1 MSRVLRRIARGLENL
16 FIGFRQVDDGPAE
29 ALLAPPLLAL
39 YRRMSKADRAH
50 SLRVL
55 QWLRERGQDDPDLLA
70 AALLHDCGKAAA
82 RLAVW
87 QRTLKVLLK
96 RFAPRQWERIS
107 RPAQPDN
114 WRYPFYVLRIHP
126 ALGADWVAEAGGGEL
141 LVWLIRFHEIDPDPA
156 DPRFPLM
163 RALQDADA
171 AG

>member
-1 MSRVLRRIARGLENL
+1 MIRRFARGLENL
-16 FIGFRQVDDGPAE
+16 FIRFRRVDDGPAE
-29 ALLAPPLLAL
+29 AMLAPRLLTL

-55 QWLRERGQDDPDLLA
+55 QWLQARGWDDADLLA

-82 RLAVW
+82 RLSVW

-96 RFAPRQWERIS
+96 RFAPRLWDQIS
-107 RPAQPDN
+107 RPADPQT
-114 WRYPFYVLRIHP
+114 WRYPFYVLRVHP
-126 ALGADWVAEAGGGEL
+126 ALGAGWVAEAGGSET

-156 DPRFPLM
+156 DSRYPLM

-171 AG
+171 AC